1 VGSGRSVEEI
11 MRKRASRRRASYA
24 TISAVL
30 AITVALGVG
39 SSTHAEEGKWSIQLE
54 PMYMDAYGH
63 DQHVLTIHEI
73 DFGPPSLDVK
83 TGVTLDTKS
92 DTAIR
97 GELQYSMNRWSWG
110 MDFFWFISSQDTDS
124 PTAAADGPAGPIDEV
139 IFEAADQAYSSTDPS
154 EVLFYEVLEDTDI
167 ATWTVDFYGMRKL
180 TDKSDSGVYLQ
191 LGLRFADFDNDYRA
205 VVGIEDDQ
213 GTRFDASS
221 NYDRMTGPLIGLS
234 GDVTLGRNYIQ
245 GYVGQSVLLGTATL
259 TNRARDFTGTF
270 SDTVTFDSEEM
281 LRKDQDV
288 AIPVTELRIKWTY
301 RVNKFLA
308 LGLGANTSAW
318 WDVPVPPGV
327 VPIEGGDGVF
337 LENTFVYFGMAGVVE
352 LTF

>member
-1 VGSGRSVEEI
+1 
-11 MRKRASRRRASYA
+11 MRKRASRRGASYI

-73 DFGPPSLDVK
+73 DFGPPSLDTK
-83 TGVTLDTKS
+83 TGVTLDTTAG
-92 DTAIR
+92 TAIR
-97 GELQYSMNRWSWG
+97 GGFQYSRNRWSWG
-110 MDFFWFISSQDTDS
+110 MDLFSFITSQDTDS
-124 PTAAADGPAGPIDEV
+124 LTAAADGPAGPIDEV
-139 IFEAADQAYSSTDPS
+139 IFEVADQAYASTDPS
-154 EVLFYEVLEDTDI
+154 EVLFYDLLEDTDL
-167 ATWTVDFYGMRKL
+167 AVWTVDFYGTRAL
-180 TDKSDSGVYLQ
+180 TDKSESGVYLQ

-234 GDVTLGRNYIQ
+234 GDVEFGRNCIK
-245 GYVGQSVLLGTATL
+245 GYVGQSVLFGTARL
-259 TNRARDFTGTF
+259 TNRARDFTGPF
-270 SDTVTFDSEEM
+270 SETVTFDSEEM
-281 LRKDQDV
+281 LGKDQDV

-301 RVNKFLA
+301 RVNKILA
-308 LGLGANTSAW
+308 LGLGANTSVW

-327 VPIEGGDGVF
+327 VPIEGGHGVF
-337 LENTFVYFGMAGVVE
+337 HENTIVFFGMAGVVE